1 MKKTLFIVVSLLMA
15 IGLFANP
22 LEKALEKGKWKQISN
37 KDNVTKWTKK
47 ELSLTKVS
55 TKGSYSVTL
64 NDSNEQIIFETEDYN
79 NLQQVVTALLDNK
92 DPNVEWKEIKN
103 GVLSGRKLKKKTIA
117 KANADDTATGKR
129 EGVSTASSRASEA
142 KEDYEWSD
150 E

>member
-1 MKKTLFIVVSLLMA
+1 MKKTLFIVVSLFMA

-22 LEKALEKGKWKQISN
+22 LEKALEKGKWRQISN

>member
-15 IGLFANP
+15 TGLFANP

-64 NDSNEQIIFETEDYN
+64 NDSDEQIIFETEDYN

>member
-15 IGLFANP
+15 TGLFANP

-47 ELSLTKVS
+47 DLSLTKVS

>member
-15 IGLFANP
+15 VGLFANP

-64 NDSNEQIIFETEDYN
+64 NDSDEQIIFETEDYN

>member
-15 IGLFANP
+15 VGLFANP

-103 GVLSGRKLKKKTIA
+103 GKLSGRKLKKRTIA
-117 KANADDTATGKR
+117 KADAEDSATGKR
-129 EGVSTASSRASEA
+129 EGVSTASSRASQA

>member
-1 MKKTLFIVVSLLMA
+1 MKKTLFIIVSLLMA
-15 IGLFANP
+15 AGLFANP

-79 NLQQVVTALLDNK
+79 DLQQVVTALLDNK

>member
-15 IGLFANP
+15 VGLFANP

-37 KDNVTKWTKK
+37 KDNVTKWTKE

>member
-15 IGLFANP
+15 TGLFANP

>member
-15 IGLFANP
+15 TGLFANP

-79 NLQQVVTALLDNK
+79 NLQQVVTAILDNK

>member
-15 IGLFANP
+15 VGLFANP